1 VGARGGGAGGSAVK
15 RQPYRRPGRMGKTLT
30 RAFVWVILA
39 IFILTSV
46 GVTLFSFSSR

>member
-1 VGARGGGAGGSAVK
+1 
-15 RQPYRRPGRMGKTLT
+15 MGKTLT

-46 GVTLFSFSSR
+46 GVALVAVR

>member
-1 VGARGGGAGGSAVK
+1 MK

-30 RAFVWVILA
+30 RAFVWVVLV

-46 GVTLFSFSSR
+46 GVALVAVR